1 VAPAM
6 NIGQRGSPSL
16 GDLGLAAAGT
26 GDYGIAFGISGGTQA
41 LAHVT
46 CTGN

>member
-1 VAPAM
+1 M
-6 NIGQRGSPSL
+6 NIGARGSAAL
-16 GDLGLAAAGT
+16 GDLGLAAAGA
-26 GDYGIAFGISGGTQA
+26 GDYGIAFGLSGGTQA